1 MAFIGMAYPIT
12 KHPLGFFHSQSGLEQ
27 IKSDLLVLL
36 LTNPGERVMLPD
48 FGTPLRNLVF
58 EPNDPTIVNKT
69 RQMIAESIR
78 KWEPRVQI
86 EDIIVS
92 NTIDAAAL
100 DPNDTLDEVPHILSI
115 VIRFF
120 DPNDIDEVEELKLQ
134 VPLS

>member
-1 MAFIGMAYPIT
+1 MAFIGLAYPIT
-12 KHPLGFFHSQSGLEQ
+12 KHPLGFFHSQSGLDQ

-48 FGTPLRNLVF
+48 FGTPLRKLVF
-58 EPNDPTIVNKT
+58 EPNDPMIINQT

-86 EDIIVS
+86 QDILVS
-92 NTIDAAAL
+92 NNIDEKSL
-100 DPNDTLDEVPHILSI
+100 DPSDTLDEVPHILSI

-120 DPNDIDEVEELKLQ
+120 DPNNIDEVEELKLQ